1 MLKQVDRVIFYLSL
15 NLKYF
20 LTSKL
25 NNFCV
30 LFDLIYYCRDRLVFA
45 LAAAFPPCR
54 SGRGRYV
61 LVFTTTRTRS
71 ISGLLSYI
79 VPFLGSRFNIEREK
93 FSNYLFS
100 TN

>member
-1 MLKQVDRVIFYLSL
+1 MF
-15 NLKYF
+15 
-20 LTSKL
+20 
-25 NNFCV
+25 
-30 LFDLIYYCRDRLVFA
+30 FDLIYYRRDRLVFA

-93 FSNYLFS
+93 FSNYLLFQPIKAAKQTTEEFFYYMDGSYTIFS
-100 TN
+100 H

>member
-1 MLKQVDRVIFYLSL
+1 MLKQVDRVIFFYLSL

-30 LFDLIYYCRDRLVFA
+30 FFDLIYYCRDRLVFA

-79 VPFLGSRFNIEREK
+79 SAISRI
-93 FSNYLFS
+93 
-100 TN
+100 

>member
-1 MLKQVDRVIFYLSL
+1 MLKQVDRVIFFIY
-15 NLKYF
+15 LKYF
-20 LTSKL
+20 STSKP

-30 LFDLIYYCRDRLVFA
+30 FFDLIYYRRDRLVFA

-71 ISGLLSYI
+71 ISGLLSYCH
-79 VPFLGSRFNIEREK
+79 F
-93 FSNYLFS
+93 
-100 TN
+100 